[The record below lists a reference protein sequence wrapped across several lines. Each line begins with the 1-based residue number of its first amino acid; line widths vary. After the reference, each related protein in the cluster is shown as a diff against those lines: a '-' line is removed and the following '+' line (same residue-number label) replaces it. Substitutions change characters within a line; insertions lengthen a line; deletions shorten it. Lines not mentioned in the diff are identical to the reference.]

1 MASALPVTFAECGP
15 IFVLSTLSAHA
26 RDCRAACFR
35 RPISFFSCAF
45 CASSNASCR
54 CLFSYHEEKLP
65 FCTSMPPRL
74 MDRMWSTQPSKNARS
89 CETSRKP
96 DFLARYRLTSARPVS
111 SRWFVGSSM
120 SRYRPSRAKSSA
132 SRIFACSPPESVENG
147 RYSASSVTNSGASSR
162 RRRHCGTS
170 GKLHSSSSSGVS
182 AASGMGY
189 GKYSNPPGA
198 VIVPWWGYW
207 PCRRRRSVVLPRPLR
222 PVRPSRQSVSSWK
235 LTCSNTGSKLP
246 GYVKVRS
253 VIWINA
259 IGMPSFRQ
267 PRIPSTIAGDRI
279 GANKKIGC
287 GKRSHSRRAF
297 CACRKMGR
305 RSARRL
311 RDKADFPRKGTTN
324 QTVFTASVLRSC
336 QVFSRRSCAC
346 SQTPFCSL

>member
-1 MASALPVTFAECGP
+1 
-15 IFVLSTLSAHA
+15 
-26 RDCRAACFR
+26 
-35 RPISFFSCAF
+35 
-45 CASSNASCR
+45 
-54 CLFSYHEEKLP
+54 
-65 FCTSMPPRL
+65 MPPRL

-279 GANKKIGC
+279 GGC
-287 GKRSHSRRAF
+287 LIKNWLRETLPQPKGIL
-297 CACRKMGR
+297 
-305 RSARRL
+305 RL
-311 RDKADFPRKGTTN
+311 PQNG
-324 QTVFTASVLRSC
+324 QTVCTEAER
-336 QVFSRRSCAC
+336 QSRFPAKRHNEPGGLHRQRVTIVPGFQQEIMRMLSN
-346 SQTPFCSL
+346 SLLFFII